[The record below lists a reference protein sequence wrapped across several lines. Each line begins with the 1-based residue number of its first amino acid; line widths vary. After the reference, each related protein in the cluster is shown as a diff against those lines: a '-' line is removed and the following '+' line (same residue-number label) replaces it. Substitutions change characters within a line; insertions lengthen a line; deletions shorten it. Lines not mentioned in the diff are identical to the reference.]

1 MGGGGGGG
9 RRYVNGSERS
19 YIHVWDVRSEGRN
32 MWRETLSAE
41 PELMCTHA
49 CLHTQGTYN
58 DHSD

>member
-1 MGGGGGGG
+1 MGG
-9 RRYVNGSERS
+9 RYVNGSERS

-32 MWRETLSAE
+32 MCRETLSAE
-41 PELMCTHA
+41 PELMCAHA